1 MIGRTKEYQDIVL
14 LKITKE
20 SGRYFRADDEK
31 YADDQPQK
39 KIIFIV
45 HGLSVMGIRSLPCL
59 SWAPSFLTLVSYYVE
74 HLDKFDIFL
83 IPMANPDGY
92 AFLQVR
98 ILFCFQVQIKKFLYH
113 RPSNQLFKQP
123 NLFNL

>member
-20 SGRYFRADDEK
+20 SGRYFRADDDK

-45 HGLSVMGIRSLPCL
+45 HGLSVMGIDNLPCL
-59 SWAPSFLTLVSYYVE
+59 SRAPSLIHTLVSYYVE

-92 AFLQVR
+92 AFLKVR
-98 ILFCFQVQIKKFLYH
+98 IFFYFSSINSSAVSTTVNNCYCE
-113 RPSNQLFKQP
+113 
-123 NLFNL
+123 